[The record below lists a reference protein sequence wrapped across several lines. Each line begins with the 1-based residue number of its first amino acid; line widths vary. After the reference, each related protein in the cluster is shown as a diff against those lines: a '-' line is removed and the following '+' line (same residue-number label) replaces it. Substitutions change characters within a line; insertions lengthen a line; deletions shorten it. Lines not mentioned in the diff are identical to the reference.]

1 MAMSIKSR
9 AHIIFMDTALNG
21 EAVVHH
27 NVYQA
32 FLLTAVKLLAYLKAL
47 RQPPSE
53 RARTC
58 LFIIQQIVTF
68 SHSIIRARADAA
80 RSLHAGAS
88 CGLRLHHV
96 RW

>member
-1 MAMSIKSR
+1 
-9 AHIIFMDTALNG
+9 MDTALNG

-58 LFIIQQIVTF
+58 LCAY
-68 SHSIIRARADAA
+68 S
-80 RSLHAGAS
+80 
-88 CGLRLHHV
+88 
-96 RW
+96 

>member
-1 MAMSIKSR
+1 
-9 AHIIFMDTALNG
+9 MDTALNG

-47 RQPPSE
+47 RQPPGE

-58 LFIIQQIVTF
+58 LCAY
-68 SHSIIRARADAA
+68 SGEPASRRAA
-80 RSLHAGAS
+80 RS
-88 CGLRLHHV
+88 
-96 RW
+96 